1 MNNTDEYSPESPTEC
16 YKLRILGIICFFLFV
31 SSFAFNYLLLRVF
44 IKYSELRT
52 SFNTLI
58 IALTI
63 LNLIGT
69 ITELPFIIISNLSC
83 KWIFNKWGCISIGLI
98 MFWIGTTSIYLMTAI
113 SFQRFYIIYNPF
125 DTKNFSYSINLNII
139 VFSILKGFVWS
150 IFPVIGWSYYSLEGS
165 LTSCGIEWRKQSFNL
180 NSFKIATFLFVYFI
194 PLIIIVIS
202 SYKLVIIV
210 TIYIYK

>member
-1 MNNTDEYSPESPTEC
+1 M
-16 YKLRILGIICFFLFV
+16 
-31 SSFAFNYLLLRVF
+31 
-44 IKYSELRT
+44 RT

-69 ITELPFIIISNLSC
+69 ITELQFIIISNLSC

-125 DTKNFSYSINLNII
+125 DTNNFSYKININII
-139 VFSILKGFVWS
+139 LLSILIGFIWS
-150 IFPVIGWSYYSLEGS
+150 IFPIIGWSYYSLEGS
-165 LTSCGIEWRKQSFNL
+165 LTSCGVEWRKKNFNII
-180 NSFKIATFLFVYFI
+180 SFKIAIFIFVYLI
-194 PLIIIVIS
+194 PLTIIVFS
-202 SYKLVIIV
+202 SYKLVLLVWKKILFFLLV
-210 TIYIYK
+210 